1 MTNTVLQTSQLKKAF
16 GSIEIIRGVD
26 LEVRK
31 GERHALIGPN
41 GAGKSTMFELLS
53 ASIAPSS
60 GDILLFEQSILGLS
74 PADVN
79 RRGLGRSFQITSVF
93 PEMTVAENLRLG
105 VFARRGIRFD
115 ALHISSRM
123 SDVNEEVEHLLTIVR
138 LKDRRDTRASDL
150 PYSEQRALELALTL
164 TTDPQLLLLDEPTA
178 GMSRQEAEHTVELI
192 QRVTEERTLLIVEHD
207 MEVVFTL
214 CDQISVLVYGQIIA
228 TGSPQ
233 AIRGNADVQT
243 AYLGMDAQ

>member
-1 MTNTVLQTSQLKKAF
+1 MTKTVLQTAQLKKAF
-16 GSIEIIRGVD
+16 GPIEIIRGVD
-26 LEVRK
+26 LEVCE

-53 ASIAPSS
+53 ASIAPTS
-60 GDILLFEQSILGLS
+60 GDILLFGQSILGLS
-74 PADVN
+74 PANVN

-93 PEMTVAENLRLG
+93 PGMTVTENLRLG

-115 ALHISSRM
+115 AMHISSRL
-123 SDVNEEVEHLLTIVR
+123 SDVNEEVEKLMTTVR
-138 LKDRRDTRASDL
+138 LQDRRNTHASDL

-192 QRVTEERTLLIVEHD
+192 QRVTDGRTLLIVEHD

-214 CDQISVLVYGQIIA
+214 CNRISVLVYGQVIA
-228 TGSPQ
+228 TGEPQ
-233 AIRGNADVQT
+233 AIRKNADVQT
-243 AYLGMDAQ
+243 AYLGIDTQ

>member
-1 MTNTVLQTSQLKKAF
+1 MTNIVLQTSRLKKAF

-26 LEVRK
+26 LKVRK

-79 RRGLGRSFQITSVF
+79 RRGLSRSFQITSVF

-115 ALHISSRM
+115 ALHISSHM

-138 LKDRRDTRASDL
+138 LKDRREIRAGDL

>member
-1 MTNTVLQTSQLKKAF
+1 VLQTSQLKKAF

>member
-123 SDVNEEVEHLLTIVR
+123 SDVNEEVEQLLTIVR